1 MDYIKLFETHADYN
15 TYITGQD
22 KILPNVSYCEN
33 ENEVHYNPWVETMVV
48 AKFNVTSTSSA
59 TTICAGLSPNIS
71 KMYVDGVEQSS
82 TSTTFTFDTIGEH
95 SIKYELIDDTTIGNG
110 AFANCTSLTS
120 ITIPNSVTTIGNSA
134 FAACSGLTSVT
145 IPNNVTTIGSE
156 AFRGCIGLTDITI
169 PNSVTF
175 INGGVFYNC
184 VGLTSVTIGNSVT
197 SIGIQLFNGC
207 RILESV
213 TIKATNPPELTWD
226 NDMFVNSTNCPIY
239 VPSES
244 VEAYKTA
251 QYWST
256 YASRIQAIP

>member
-1 MDYIKLFETHADYN
+1 MGKYLKLFDTHTDYN
-15 TYITGQD
+15 TYITGQN

-120 ITIPNSVTTIGNSA
+120 ITIPNSVTTIG
-134 FAACSGLTSVT
+134 TEV
-145 IPNNVTTIGSE
+145 
-156 AFRGCIGLTDITI
+156 FRGCISLTNVTI

-175 INGGVFYNC
+175 IDGGVFYNC
-184 VGLTSVTIGNSVT
+184 IGLTSVTIGNSVT